1 MMPSTIRAQLS
12 FSFKAETHEL
22 AVAIDLDRLL
32 ADSVAEPDFHHLLA
46 LANGIDPYS
55 YLYEALE
62 SYDIE
67 FSEPTGLA
75 VEYCDAGHFDWPGFA
90 EHWRAAADL
99 RAIRTIAAGIL
110 GAGALDGQP
119 ALEAALLAAYRAGK
133 AAQSAP

>member
-1 MMPSTIRAQLS
+1 MMPSTIRARLS

-22 AVAIDLDRLL
+22 EAAIDLDRLL
-32 ADSVAEPDFHHLLA
+32 ADSGAAPDFHRLLA

-67 FSEPTGLA
+67 FAEPTGLA

-90 EHWRAAADL
+90 ERWRAAADL
-99 RAIRTIAAGIL
+99 RAIRTIARDIL
-110 GAGALDGQP
+110 GEGALNGQP
-119 ALEAALLAAYRAGK
+119 ALEVALLAAYRAGK